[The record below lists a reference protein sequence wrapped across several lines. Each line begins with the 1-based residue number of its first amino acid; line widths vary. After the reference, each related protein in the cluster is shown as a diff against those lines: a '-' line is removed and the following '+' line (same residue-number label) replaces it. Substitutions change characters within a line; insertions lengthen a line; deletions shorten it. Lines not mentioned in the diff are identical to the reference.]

1 MRVLF
6 SVDIPVAYVTQF
18 STNVHLLAE
27 QRYSRLIGTVMR
39 EDVTGESWSV
49 EITGG
54 TSVNKINE
62 RHGDTPLNNTPQ
74 TRRWGFI
81 SDYDVAD
88 LIDKQDRVKM
98 LIQLDS
104 IYTMRHA
111 GAMGRALDDEII
123 DALYRTAVTGH
134 TGSGTTAYDTTN
146 QQLAS
151 GSVGLTI
158 DKLNRAKEI
167 LDHNEVDDFYQR
179 YFILGSRQI
188 RELLEDDKITSAD
201 FNTVKALVEGK
212 VDTFLGFKFI
222 RTERLQLPSAST
234 RNCFA
239 YAQPAIRFGMAMAP
253 NTVSSVRPDKRYAA
267 QIYSCGSWGALR
279 TEDQMVVSVLCS
291 EA

>member
-1 MRVLF
+1 MRILF

-27 QRYSRLIGTVMR
+27 QKVSRFLGAVMR
-39 EDVTGESWSV
+39 EDVTGESWTV

-54 TSVNKINE
+54 VSVNTINE

-81 SDYDVAD
+81 ADYDVAD

-111 GAMGRALDDEII
+111 GAMGRAIDDSII
-123 DALYRTAVTGH
+123 TALYATAITGH
-134 TGSGTTAYDTTN
+134 AGAGTTAYDTAN
-146 QQLAS
+146 QQLSS
-151 GSVGLTI
+151 GSTGLTI

-167 LDHNEVDDFYQR
+167 LDTREVDEFYPR
-179 YFILGSRQI
+179 YFALGARQL
-188 RELLEDDKITSAD
+188 RELLEDDKVTSQD
-201 FNTVKALVEGK
+201 FNTVKALVKGEI
-212 VDTFLGFKFI
+212 DTFLGFKFI
-222 RTERLQLPSAST
+222 RTQRLGTVSSE

-239 YAQPAIRFGMAMAP
+239 WAQPAIRFGMAMAP
-253 NTVSSVRPDKRYAA
+253 NTTASVRPDKRNAA
-267 QIYSCGSWGALR
+267 QIYTCGSWGALR
-279 TEDQMVVSVLCS
+279 TEDAMVVSVLCS